1 MAKLYFNTR
10 DELSCIET
18 DMIAVVQANG
28 NYSRVVYITKKDVT
42 LTTGISKL
50 EQTLKS
56 YNGKKN
62 RFIRLGRSLIINHSY
77 LIKVD
82 VLKQILILS
91 DNDKNEIRV
100 TVPKNILKSYKGAIA
115 KSIKIKDK
123 KDNEEDYNI
132 G

>member
-1 MAKLYFNTR
+1 MAKLYINTR
-10 DELSCIET
+10 DELSCVET

-28 NYSRVVYITKKDVT
+28 NYSRVVYITKKEVT

-50 EQTLKS
+50 EETLKS

-62 RFIRLGRSLIINHSY
+62 RFIRMGRSFIINHAY
-77 LIKVD
+77 LTRVD

-100 TVPKNILKSYKGAIA
+100 PIPKNILKSYKNAIA
-115 KSIKIKDK
+115 KSIKIKGK
-123 KDNEEDYNI
+123 KENGNDNI
-132 G
+132 R

>member
-10 DELSCIET
+10 DELSCVET

-28 NYSRVVYITKKDVT
+28 NYSRVVYITKKEVT

-50 EQTLKS
+50 EETLKS
-56 YNGKKN
+56 YNGKKS

-115 KSIKIKDK
+115 KSIKIKGK
-123 KDNEEDYNI
+123 KDNE
-132 G
+132 

>member
-28 NYSRVVYITKKDVT
+28 NYSRVVYITKKEMT
-42 LTTGISKL
+42 LVTGITKL
-50 EQTLKS
+50 EETLKL
-56 YNGKKN
+56 YTGKRN
-62 RFIRLGRSLIINHSY
+62 RFIRLGRSFIINHAY
-77 LIKVD
+77 LTKVD

-91 DNDKNEIRV
+91 DNDKNEIRIPV
-100 TVPKNILKSYKGAIA
+100 SKNILKSYKNAIA
-115 KSIKIKDK
+115 KSIKIKGK
-123 KDNEEDYNI
+123 KEDENNNF

>member
-10 DELSCIET
+10 DELNCIET

-28 NYSRVVYITKKDVT
+28 NYSRVVYITKREVT

-50 EQTLKS
+50 EETLKS

-62 RFIRLGRSLIINHSY
+62 RFIRLGRSFIINHAY
-77 LIKVD
+77 LTRVD
-82 VLKQILILS
+82 VLKQILVLS

-100 TVPKNILKSYKGAIA
+100 PIPKNILKSYKSAIT
-115 KSIKIKDK
+115 KSIKIKGK
-123 KDNEEDYNI
+123 KENEDNHI

>member
-28 NYSRVVYITKKDVT
+28 NYSRVVYITKKEVT

-50 EQTLKS
+50 EETLKS

-62 RFIRLGRSLIINHSY
+62 RFIRLGRSFIINHAY
-77 LIKVD
+77 LTRVD
-82 VLKQILILS
+82 VLKQILVLS

-100 TVPKNILKSYKGAIA
+100 PIPKNILKSYKSAIA
-115 KSIKIKDK
+115 KSIKIKGK
-123 KDNEEDYNI
+123 KENEDNHI